1 MPPSRALHLLDS
13 IALITSEMADGVV
26 VTGSHGGT
34 SAASII
40 LTLPHKPHAVFFNDA
55 GIGKDDAGIAAL
67 ALMQEVGVIAAVYAH
82 NSARIGDANDG
93 WCNGVIT
100 RCNALAQTSG
110 VTPQQTVSDVVERF
124 THRENGPRQISS

>member
-13 IALITSEMADGVV
+13 IALITPDMADGVV

-34 SAASII
+34 SAASFI
-40 LTLPHKPHAVFFNDA
+40 LALTHKPHAVFFNDA

-82 NSARIGDANDG
+82 TSARIGDANDG
-93 WCNGVIT
+93 WRNGIIT
-100 RCNALAQTSG
+100 RCNPLAHEAGIASN
-110 VTPQQTVSDVVERF
+110 QTVHQVVN
-124 THRENGPRQISS
+124 HMVV

>member
-1 MPPSRALHLLDS
+1 MPTSRALHLLDS
-13 IALITSEMADGVV
+13 IALITPDMADGVV

-34 SAASII
+34 SAASFI
-40 LTLPHKPHAVFFNDA
+40 LALPHKPHAVFFNDA

-82 NSARIGDANDG
+82 TSARIGDANDG

-100 RCNALAQTSG
+100 RCNALAQTAG
-110 VTPQQTVSDVVERF
+110 IAPPQTVSDVVVRF
-124 THRENGPRQISS
+124 THREHGPRQTSS

>member
-1 MPPSRALHLLDS
+1 MPTSRALHLLDS
-13 IALITSEMADGVV
+13 IALITPDMADGVV

-34 SAASII
+34 SAASFI
-40 LTLPHKPHAVFFNDA
+40 LALTHKPHAVFFNDA

-82 NSARIGDANDG
+82 TSARIGDANDG

-100 RCNALAQTSG
+100 RCNALALASG
-110 VTPQQTVSDVVERF
+110 IQAPQTVHQAVQRLA
-124 THRENGPRQISS
+124 